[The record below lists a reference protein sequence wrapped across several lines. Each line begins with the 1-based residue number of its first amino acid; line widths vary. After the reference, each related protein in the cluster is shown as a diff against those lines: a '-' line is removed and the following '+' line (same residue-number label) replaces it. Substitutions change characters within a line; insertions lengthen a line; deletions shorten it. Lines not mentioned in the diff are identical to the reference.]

1 MVKERSGRKWVSK
14 RKIEE
19 HIVIIGEPETM
30 YLNHIT
36 LENCCGSGIAKGL
49 FEFLNGASL
58 RNSILAIGSDS
69 TNTNTG
75 KKRCNSLLR
84 KKS

>member
-36 LENCCGSGIAKGL
+36 PENFFESGIAKGSVEFVNL
-49 FEFLNGASL
+49 F
-58 RNSILAIGSDS
+58 
-69 TNTNTG
+69 
-75 KKRCNSLLR
+75 
-84 KKS
+84 